1 MSERPQAAPAE
12 QTRSTLLRYVLG
24 LAVRGAE
31 TLGKLGLYILVGHR
45 LGAHDAGLFFLCL
58 TWAALVATGARLGL
72 DKALTRHIAAEVAV
86 GAGGAARR
94 AMRMG
99 FGWTTLAGIVAAGI
113 TWALAGPAATYAFR
127 MPDLAAPLALTAV
140 VMLPQTLIFTLGSAM
155 SGFKQTIAAQ
165 VVQNALWP
173 NLTLAALFVGADT
186 LDRLILALAGSMAVS
201 CALAVFFLWRARGM
215 LADRP
220 APTAEPVEPLPG
232 MWHTAMPLL
241 AVELTQVGLSSLPV
255 LVLGLVADAA
265 VVGAFSMANRISM
278 LVWVIIIAA
287 GTVAAPHF
295 AELFR
300 LGAIDRL
307 RRYNTMIRRGVAAVG
322 VPATLVMLAV
332 PEMLLRLIAPEFD
345 AAATALRIMAIG
357 QMINCLLPVQD
368 VLLGMTGNGGVLRRL
383 NMLQLAVGLVA
394 SAALIPIFG
403 IVGAAS
409 VAALV
414 TAQGAIGT
422 TLATRRLLL
431 AENTRYT

>member
-1 MSERPQAAPAE
+1 M
-12 QTRSTLLRYVLG
+12 LRYVFGLG
-24 LAVRGAE
+24 VRGAE

-45 LGAHDAGLFFLCL
+45 LGAHDAGLFFICL
-58 TWAALVATGARLGL
+58 TWVALVATAARLGL
-72 DKALTRHIAAEVAV
+72 DKALTRHIAAEVAI
-86 GAGGAARR
+86 GAGSAAAR

-99 FGWTTLAGIVAAGI
+99 FGWTALAGLAAAAL
-113 TWALAGPAATYAFR
+113 TWAVAGPAATYAFR

-140 VMLPQTLIFTLGSAM
+140 VMVPQTLIFTLGSAM
-155 SGFKQTIAAQ
+155 AGFKQTTAAQ

-173 NLTLAALFVGADT
+173 NLTLLALFLGADT
-186 LDRLILALAGSMAVS
+186 LDRLIMALAGAMTLS
-201 CALAVFFLWRARGM
+201 CLLAVFFLWRARP
-215 LADRP
+215 ARVDRP
-220 APTAEPVEPLPG
+220 RPGSEPVEALPG
-232 MWHTAMPLL
+232 MWQTALPLL
-241 AVELTQVGLSSLPV
+241 VVELTQVGLSSLPV

-265 VVGAFSMANRISM
+265 TVGAFSMANRISM

-295 AELFR
+295 AELYR
-300 LGAIDRL
+300 LGATDRL

-332 PEMLLRLIAPEFD
+332 PELLLRLIAPEFD

-368 VLLGMTGNGGVLRRL
+368 VLLGMTGHGAVLRRL
-383 NMLQLAVGLVA
+383 NVLQLAVGLVL
-394 SAALIPIFG
+394 SAALIPAFG
-403 IVGAAS
+403 LVGAAL

-422 TLATRRLLL
+422 TLVARRLLL
-431 AENTRYT
+431 T

>member
-1 MSERPQAAPAE
+1 MSDRSAPAPAE
-12 QTRSTLLRYVLG
+12 QTRATLLRYVLG
-24 LAVRGAE
+24 LGVRGAE

-45 LGAHDAGLFFLCL
+45 LGAHEAGLFFICL
-58 TWAALVATGARLGL
+58 TWVALVATAARLGL
-72 DKALTRHIAAEVAV
+72 DKALTRHIAAEVAI
-86 GAGGAARR
+86 GAGSAAAR

-99 FGWTTLAGIVAAGI
+99 FGWTALAGVVAAAL
-113 TWALAGPAATYAFR
+113 TWAVAGPAATYAFR

-140 VMLPQTLIFTLGSAM
+140 VMVPQTLIFTLGSAM
-155 SGFKQTIAAQ
+155 AGFKQTTAAQ

-173 NLTLAALFVGADT
+173 NLTLAALLLGADT
-186 LDRLILALAGSMAVS
+186 LDRLILALAASMTLS
-201 CALAVFFLWRARGM
+201 CLLAVFFLWRARPA

-220 APTAEPVEPLPG
+220 IAATEPVTPLPG
-232 MWHTAMPLL
+232 MWQTAQPLL
-241 AVELTQVGLSSLPV
+241 VVELTQVGLSSLPV

-265 VVGAFSMANRISM
+265 TVGAFSMANRISM

-295 AELFR
+295 AELYR

-332 PEMLLRLIAPEFD
+332 PELLLRLIAPEFD
-345 AAATALRIMAIG
+345 AAATALRVMAIG

-368 VLLGMTGNGGVLRRL
+368 VLLGMTGHGAVLRRL
-383 NMLQLAVGLVA
+383 NLLQLAVGLVL
-394 SAALIPIFG
+394 SATLIPAFG
-403 IVGAAS
+403 IVGAAL
-409 VAALV
+409 VAGLV

-422 TLATRRLLL
+422 TLVAKRLLHP
-431 AENTRYT
+431 